1 MSKLDTVSGIFIF
14 FPTYTMTRRYLKKL
28 KPSEEQKP
36 SKKTKQNHVA
46 MNLEIDKAMAPQE
59 RVIILDEKPSNF
71 TRKKVLHE
79 SIRDALD
86 AAGNTCLSI
95 RFFNMN
101 MQRNISK
108 IEKSKKSFN
117 VPYVEI
123 ETLEFHGLKKE
134 KKLIKVPIN
143 QLTNIEQEELK
154 NYFFKK
160 NLRK

>member
-1 MSKLDTVSGIFIF
+1 MFKLDTKSGIFIF

-28 KPSEEQKP
+28 KSSEEERP
-36 SKKTKQNHVA
+36 SRKTKQNHVA
-46 MNLEIDKAMAPQE
+46 MNLDIDKAMAPQE
-59 RVIILDEKPSNF
+59 RVIVLDEKPNNF
-71 TRKKVLHE
+71 TRKKILHE

-108 IEKSKKSFN
+108 IEKSKKSFI

-123 ETLEFHGLKKE
+123 ETLKVQGLKKE
-134 KKLIKVPIN
+134 KKLIKVPIK
-143 QLTNIEQEELK
+143 QLTIKEQQELK

-160 NLRK
+160 NF

>member
-1 MSKLDTVSGIFIF
+1 MN
-14 FPTYTMTRRYLKKL
+14 RRYLKKL
-28 KPSEEQKP
+28 KSLDEKKP
-36 SKKTKQNHVA
+36 SRRIKNDVA
-46 MNLEIDKAMAPQE
+46 RNLEIDKAMALQE
-59 RVIILDEKPSNF
+59 RVIILDEKPNNHS
-71 TRKKVLHE
+71 RKKVLHE

-101 MQRNISK
+101 MQRSISK
-108 IEKSKKSFN
+108 IKESKNSFN

-123 ETLEFHGLKKE
+123 ETLELHGLKKE

-143 QLTNIEQEELK
+143 ELTSKEQQEIK

>member
-1 MSKLDTVSGIFIF
+1 
-14 FPTYTMTRRYLKKL
+14 MTRRYLRKL
-28 KPSEEQKP
+28 KSSEDQRP
-36 SKKTKQNHVA
+36 SKNIKKNHVA

-59 RVIILDEKPSNF
+59 RVIVLDDKPSTN
-71 TRKKVLHE
+71 TRKKILHE

-101 MQRNISK
+101 VKRNISK
-108 IEKSKKSFN
+108 IEKTKKLFN

-134 KKLIKVPIN
+134 KKLIQIPIN
-143 QLTNIEQEELK
+143 NLTSKEKEELK

-160 NLRK
+160 V

>member
-1 MSKLDTVSGIFIF
+1 MFKLDTVFGIFIF
-14 FPTYTMTRRYLKKL
+14 LLICIMTRRYLKKL
-28 KPSEEQKP
+28 KSSEEEKP
-36 SKKTKQNHVA
+36 SKKTKQNHVT
-46 MNLEIDKAMAPQE
+46 MNLEIDKAMALQE
-59 RVIILDEKPSNF
+59 RVIILDEKPNDH

-101 MQRNISK
+101 MQRSISK
-108 IEKSKKSFN
+108 IKESKNLFN

-123 ETLEFHGLKKE
+123 ETLVSHGLKKE

-143 QLTNIEQEELK
+143 ELTSKEQQELK

-160 NLRK
+160 KPR

>member
-1 MSKLDTVSGIFIF
+1 
-14 FPTYTMTRRYLKKL
+14 MTRRYLRKL
-28 KPSEEQKP
+28 KSSEEQKP
-36 SKKTKQNHVA
+36 SKNTKQNHVA

-59 RVIILDEKPSNF
+59 RIIVLDEKPNSN

-101 MQRNISK
+101 VKRNISK
-108 IEKSKKSFN
+108 IEKTKESFN

-143 QLTNIEQEELK
+143 YLTSKEQEELK

-160 NLRK
+160 NFKSVPS

>member
-1 MSKLDTVSGIFIF
+1 
-14 FPTYTMTRRYLKKL
+14 MTRRYLKKL
-28 KPSEEQKP
+28 KSSEEEKP

-46 MNLEIDKAMAPQE
+46 MNLAVDKAMALQE
-59 RVIILDEKPSNF
+59 RVIILDEKPNNHS
-71 TRKKVLHE
+71 RKKVLHE

-108 IEKSKKSFN
+108 IKESKNTFN

-123 ETLEFHGLKKE
+123 ETLELHGLKKD

-143 QLTNIEQEELK
+143 ELTSKEQQELK

-160 NLRK
+160 NARK

>member
-1 MSKLDTVSGIFIF
+1 MFKIDTVSGILEFLSF
-14 FPTYTMTRRYLKKL
+14 ETLTRRYIKKL
-28 KPSEEQKP
+28 KTSEEKKP
-36 SKKTKQNHVA
+36 SRKAKQNHVTV
-46 MNLEIDKAMAPQE
+46 NLEIDKAMAPQE
-59 RVIILDEKPSNF
+59 RVIIFDDKPNNF
-71 TRKKVLHE
+71 SRKKILHE

-101 MQRNISK
+101 MKRNISK
-108 IEKSKKSFN
+108 IEKTKKSFD

-123 ETLEFHGLKKE
+123 ETLERHGLKKE

-143 QLTNIEQEELK
+143 ELTTKEKQDLK

-160 NLRK
+160 NSNL

>member
-1 MSKLDTVSGIFIF
+1 
-14 FPTYTMTRRYLKKL
+14 MTRRYLRKL
-28 KPSEEQKP
+28 KSSEDQGP
-36 SKKTKQNHVA
+36 SKNIKKNHVA

-59 RVIILDEKPSNF
+59 RVIVLDDKPSTN
-71 TRKKVLHE
+71 TRKKILHE
-79 SIRDALD
+79 SIRNALD

-101 MQRNISK
+101 VKRNISK
-108 IEKSKKSFN
+108 IEKTKKLFN

-134 KKLIKVPIN
+134 KKLIQIPIN
-143 QLTNIEQEELK
+143 NLTSKEKEELK

-160 NLRK
+160 V

>member
-1 MSKLDTVSGIFIF
+1 MFKLDTVLGIFVF
-14 FPTYTMTRRYLKKL
+14 FSILTMTRRYLRKL
-28 KPSEEQKP
+28 ESSEEEKKP
-36 SKKTKQNHVA
+36 SKKTKNHVS

-59 RVIILDEKPSNF
+59 RVIILDEKPNNL

-101 MQRNISK
+101 LQRSISK
-108 IEKSKKSFN
+108 IEKTKKSLA

-123 ETLEFHGLKKE
+123 ETLEFFGLKKQ

-143 QLTNIEQEELK
+143 ELTIKEQQDLK

-160 NLRK
+160 SHK